1 VTAVSSVR
9 QTAKIRVVL
18 VDDHQMFRSALRSM
32 LEKNAGIEVVG
43 EVGDGM
49 ESLKVVMDTGADVVC
64 MDIRMPRMNGLE
76 TTQRLL
82 KLKPDIKVIGL
93 SAFTD
98 KGFVL
103 DMLKAGAYGYVTKA
117 ETGEELVRAIRSV
130 MRNQKYL
137 SPEVAGTT
145 IDALIDNNDG
155 RPTAARLSAREKQ
168 VLQLV
173 AEGHTSG
180 QIAEHLHLALST
192 VEVHRNHI
200 MRKLNLHNVVEL
212 TKYAIRHGI
221 STSDG

>member
-1 VTAVSSVR
+1 MTK
-9 QTAKIRVVL
+9 TRVVL
-18 VDDHQMFRSALRSM
+18 VDDHQMFRNALRSM
-32 LEKNAGIEVVG
+32 LEKDPGIEVVG

-49 ESLKVVMDTGADVVC
+49 ESLKVAVDAAADVVC
-64 MDIRMPRMNGLE
+64 MDISMPRMNGLE
-76 TTQRLL
+76 ATQRLL
-82 KLKPDIKVIGL
+82 KIKPDIKVIGL

-103 DMLKAGAYGYVTKA
+103 DLLKAGALGYVTKA
-117 ETGEELVRAIRSV
+117 ETGDELLRAIRSV

-145 IDALIDNNDG
+145 INALIDNSTG
-155 RPTAARLSAREKQ
+155 HSTLARLSSREKQ

-173 AEGHTSG
+173 AEGNTSA